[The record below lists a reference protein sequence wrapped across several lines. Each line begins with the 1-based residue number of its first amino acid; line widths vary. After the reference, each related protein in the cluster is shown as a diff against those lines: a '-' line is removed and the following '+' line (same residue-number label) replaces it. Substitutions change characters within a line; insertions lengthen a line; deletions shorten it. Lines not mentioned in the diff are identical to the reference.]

1 VMGEALPL
9 EKLRTFLRDLTPE
22 ARALLL
28 AEIERA
34 EQRGE
39 PIPAAEFLLREL
51 RGEARPPDREA
62 DRAAMPARLFFAPLD
77 PFVVDDGPER
87 PHRGRVSRVCLDPI
101 WNGSAAT

>member
-1 VMGEALPL
+1 MAEALPL
-9 EKLRTFLRDLTPE
+9 EKLRTFLRALNPE

-51 RGEARPPDREA
+51 RGDTRPSGREA
-62 DRAAMPARLFFAPLD
+62 DRAAMPARLFFAPLE
-77 PFVVDDGPER
+77 PWPAPR
-87 PHRGRVSRVCLDPI
+87 PCSACLPRSDLAMDQP
-101 WNGSAAT
+101 